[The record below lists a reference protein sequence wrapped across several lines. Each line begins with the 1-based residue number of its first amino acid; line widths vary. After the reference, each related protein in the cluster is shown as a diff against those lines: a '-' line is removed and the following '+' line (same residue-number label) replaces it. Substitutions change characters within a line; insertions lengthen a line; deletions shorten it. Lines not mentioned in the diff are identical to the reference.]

1 MFLKNF
7 EDLQNTGSHRRYSM
21 VLILFAQVMNLRG
34 GSVYGNVCLPCGDSL
49 TIIVLRQELIWPSL
63 LVIFMRFP
71 VS

>member
-34 GSVYGNVCLPCGDSL
+34 GLGLWKCVL
-49 TIIVLRQELIWPSL
+49 TLRG
-63 LVIFMRFP
+63 
-71 VS
+71 